1 MKILHIVENISPRYG
16 GMAQACKDI
25 CRSLALAGEEAT
37 IYAVDRD
44 VPEGRLDVPVDVPVI
59 QDGYTVW
66 YFPVQFSP
74 YVVSIHMARAL
85 RRHAKEF
92 DLIHIHGVY
101 RFPQA
106 IAAYYARRN
115 GIPYIVSPHGSLD
128 PFMLYR
134 RTRQLRR
141 LGYQHLVV
149 QRLLNNASA
158 VQYTSE
164 EEMILAQPLKLK
176 APTVIIPNG
185 LESSKYENFT
195 TYGKFREKYA
205 LDDKR
210 IILHLGRLNFV
221 KGLDILV
228 RAFSQVVSAR
238 EDAYLVLAGPD
249 NEGDAEQ
256 VKGWLAQEGVEDKAI
271 FAGILQG
278 VDKLAALKDADIF
291 ALPSYSESFGIVV
304 IEAMA
309 CGLPVVISDKVK
321 IWREVERERAGL
333 VTRCDADEVARAI
346 VYLLDN
352 PDYRQEMAEAGK
364 ALVSKDYRWD
374 SIIHALLEAYRDV
387 GRTR

>member
-1 MKILHIVENISPRYG
+1 
-16 GMAQACKDI
+16 
-25 CRSLALAGEEAT
+25 
-37 IYAVDRD
+37 
-44 VPEGRLDVPVDVPVI
+44 
-59 QDGYTVW
+59 
-66 YFPVQFSP
+66 
-74 YVVSIHMARAL
+74 MARAL

-164 EEMILAQPLKLK
+164 EEMTLAQPLKLK
-176 APTVIIPNG
+176 APAIIIPNG
-185 LESSKYENFT
+185 LELSKYENFT

-228 RAFSQVVSAR
+228 RAFSQVASAR

-249 NEGDAEQ
+249 NEGYAEQ

-291 ALPSYSESFGIVV
+291 ALPSYSENFGIVV

-309 CGLPVVISDKVK
+309 CGLPVVISDKVN